1 MTSSDR
7 HAGAA
12 RLGAEVR
19 RAGAGLPALKFRE
32 VNILAALVLISLF
45 FYWRNPVFLTPEN
58 LGIIFR
64 WMAVFALLGIGE
76 TFVIVSGGIDLSP
89 GSMVAL
95 TNMVA
100 AWLMVKVG
108 VSMRLSLLAVLLL
121 SLAVGAWHG
130 LFVTKL
136 GVPAFIITLGTL
148 MWARG
153 LAAYITK
160 GWIISGVPQEYLVF
174 GQGEVLGI
182 PVQFL
187 ILLVVAL
194 VAAFVLDH
202 TVLGRHIYAVG
213 GNIEAA
219 RVTGV
224 NVDRVRMFCYLAS
237 ATAAGITGII
247 TGSRLGEGNPAVGVA
262 YELWAIAAAVIG
274 GTSLFGGEGSVLGVL
289 LGAAIMGVVVNGLV
303 LVGVSAYLQD
313 VVLGLILVVAVTM
326 DTRRRRR
333 MR

>member
-1 MTSSDR
+1 
-7 HAGAA
+7 
-12 RLGAEVR
+12 
-19 RAGAGLPALKFRE
+19 
-32 VNILAALVLISLF
+32 
-45 FYWRNPVFLTPEN
+45 
-58 LGIIFR
+58 
-64 WMAVFALLGIGE
+64 MAVFALLGIGE
-76 TFVIVSGGIDLSP
+76 TFVIISGGIDLSP

-95 TNMVA
+95 TNMLA
-100 AWLMVKVG
+100 AWFMVKAG
-108 VSMRLSLLAVLLL
+108 VSMLPSLLAVLLL

-194 VAAFVLDH
+194 VAVFVLDY

-224 NVDRVRMFCYLAS
+224 DVDRVRMFCYLAS
-237 ATAAGITGII
+237 AAAAGITGII
-247 TGSRLGEGNPAVGVA
+247 IGSRLGEGNPAVGVA

-274 GTSLFGGEGSVLGVL
+274 GTSLFGGEGSIVGVL

-303 LVGVSAYLQD
+303 LVGVCVYPSVEAACDATIAVVERAARAGQSAGTYESLYRVYRTLYPSLRD
-313 VVLGLILVVAVTM
+313 SVHALSGLG
-326 DTRRRRR
+326 
-333 MR
+333 